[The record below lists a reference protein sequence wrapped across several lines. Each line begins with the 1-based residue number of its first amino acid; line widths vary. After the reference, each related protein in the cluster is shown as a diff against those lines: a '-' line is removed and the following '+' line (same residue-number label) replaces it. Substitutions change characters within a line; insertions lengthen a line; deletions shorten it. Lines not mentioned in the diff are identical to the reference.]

1 MVRSCVVYGGAD
13 VGAQTR
19 DLEKGSHILV
29 ATPGRLNDLIQ
40 RGRVGLANV
49 RYLILDEADRM
60 VRLTLIS
67 YETNIIDIV
76 FLSMFFSW
84 TWVLR

>member
-13 VGAQTR
+13 IGFQTR
-19 DLEKGSHILV
+19 DLEKGTHVLV

-49 RYLILDEADRM
+49 RYDLFNSFVLHYKF
-60 VRLTLIS
+60 V
-67 YETNIIDIV
+67 
-76 FLSMFFSW
+76 FFS
-84 TWVLR
+84 

>member
-13 VGAQTR
+13 IGFQTR
-19 DLEKGSHILV
+19 DLEKGTHVLV

-49 RYLILDEADRM
+49 RYDGM
-60 VRLTLIS
+60 VFPFS
-67 YETNIIDIV
+67 H
-76 FLSMFFSW
+76 SFFFY
-84 TWVLR
+84 

>member
-13 VGAQTR
+13 VGFQAR

-40 RGRVGLANV
+40 RGRIGLANV
-49 RYLILDEADRM
+49 RY
-60 VRLTLIS
+60 
-67 YETNIIDIV
+67 DIFNLY
-76 FLSMFFSW
+76 FLFF
-84 TWVLR
+84 LCLNF

>member
-13 VGAQTR
+13 IGFQTR
-19 DLEKGSHILV
+19 DLEKGSHVLV

-49 RYLILDEADRM
+49 RYDLIF
-60 VRLTLIS
+60 
-67 YETNIIDIV
+67 
-76 FLSMFFSW
+76 FLLFLCFNFLLHLKIFGSG
-84 TWVLR
+84 